1 MPIER
6 DDKITPRKFYLDL
19 ETIEPIV
26 VFELEEC
33 VAQYIND
40 KAKMKEFGIV
50 YEGFDPIAVL
60 DFLKWRQCG
69 IETKY
74 AKFLREKL
82 ESLD

>member
-1 MPIER
+1 MPVEMDI
-6 DDKITPRKFYLDL
+6 KITPRKFYLDA

-40 KAKMKEFGIV
+40 KGKKEFGIG
-50 YEGFDPIAVL
+50 YEGFDPIAIL

-69 IETKY
+69 SETEY
-74 AKFLREKL
+74 SKFLREKL
-82 ESLD
+82 KSLD